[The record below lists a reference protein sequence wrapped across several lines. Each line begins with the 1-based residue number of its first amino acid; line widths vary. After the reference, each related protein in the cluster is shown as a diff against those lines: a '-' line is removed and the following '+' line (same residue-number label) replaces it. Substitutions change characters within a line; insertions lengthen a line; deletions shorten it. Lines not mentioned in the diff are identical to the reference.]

1 MARVKRGT
9 KAKARRKRV
18 LDRAEGFRG
27 RRKNCFT
34 VAVIAVQRALKF
46 AYAGRKQKKRNFRS
60 LWIQRL
66 NAAARNHG
74 LTYSKLIPLLK
85 KSGITLDRKV
95 LSQMAIEDP
104 AAFDKVMAVAKASA

>member
-9 KAKARRKRV
+9 KARARRKRV
-18 LDRAEGFRG
+18 LNRAEGFRG

-46 AYAGRKQKKRNFRS
+46 AYVGRKQKKRNMRA
-60 LWIQRL
+60 LWIQRV
-66 NAAARNHG
+66 NAAARTHG

-85 KSGITLDRKV
+85 KSGIMLDRKM
-95 LSQMAIEDP
+95 LSQMAVEDP
-104 AAFDKVMAVAKASA
+104 AGFDKVMAVAKASA